1 VAAVLSRVRADR
13 GLLLRAGLAAAFVVA
28 AVSGPLW
35 GDRYTVYLLTQ
46 GFLYAALAVTLDL
59 VWGRTG
65 ILDLGHAVWF
75 GAGALAV
82 GVLTTT
88 LSPDGLVVAVHG
100 GLGTYI
106 LAALLAMVAAGV
118 AAAVIGLY
126 CFSWRGSTMF
136 TVAIVTLALSVVCEA
151 LYLEL
156 HWTGGDNGLFGF
168 RLGALDTTAWFYV
181 CLAFLGVVLAGA
193 WLVARSDLGV
203 LLRAIRDNE
212 SRARDLGFPVDR
224 VKIGV
229 LAGGAAGAALTGAF
243 YGALIGL
250 VSSPLFGFLFST
262 QIVVWVA
269 IGGRGTLIGPAL
281 GAIALQFA
289 TSSLDRTYPDQWQ
302 LIVGLAFIAVVV
314 FVPDGV
320 APPVWRLL
328 RRAVAGPGRPPS
340 GLRLTPSATPAGHPA
355 QGPAAKIE
363 DLRFGYGALR
373 VLRGL
378 SLEVRRAELLCV
390 IGPNGAGKST
400 LLSVMADGRLRHQG
414 TVSYAGAPRLAHR
427 GAPVDAL
434 ARAGV
439 LRKPQTPSLF
449 KGLTAGETILLA
461 SRRGRVPSPFRR
473 TTEVAVPVPVV
484 ALCQATGLDRH
495 LDEPGTA
502 LAHGLKQALE
512 LAATIAAWPEVLLL
526 DEPTAGLTAHERALV
541 GDVLRGLV
549 REHERTVVLIEHD
562 LDFVDGL
569 ADRIVVLRDGTVLA
583 VGSTAEIRRDES
595 VREGYLGVTG
605 ATA

>member
-1 VAAVLSRVRADR
+1 VAAVLSRLRDDR
-13 GLLLRAGLAAAFVVA
+13 GLPLRAAAAAALVLA

-75 GAGALAV
+75 GAGALTA

-88 LSPDGLVVAVHG
+88 LSPDGLVVGVHG
-100 GLGTYI
+100 GPGTYV
-106 LAALLAMVAAGV
+106 LAALLAMVIAGA
-118 AAAVIGLY
+118 AAAVVGLY

-136 TVAIVTLALSVVCEA
+136 TVAVVTLALSVICEA

-168 RLGALDTTAWFYV
+168 RLGALDPTAWFYV
-181 CLAFLGVVLAGA
+181 CLGFLGLVLAGA
-193 WLVARSDLGV
+193 WLVARSDLG
-203 LLRAIRDNE
+203 LLLLAIRDNE
-212 SRARDLGFPVDR
+212 GRARELGYPVDR

-229 LAGGAAGAALTGAF
+229 LAAGAAAAALTGAL
-243 YGALIGL
+243 YGALLGL

-262 QIVVWVA
+262 QVVVWVA
-269 IGGRGTLIGPAL
+269 IGGRGSLIGPAL

-289 TSSLDRTYPDQWQ
+289 ATSLNRSHPDQWQ

-320 APPVWRLL
+320 APPLWRLL
-328 RRAVAGPGRPPS
+328 RRAVAGPARPPS
-340 GLRLTPSATPAGHPA
+340 GLLLRPVAAAAAGSGP
-355 QGPAAKIE
+355 GPAATIA

-400 LLSVMADGRLRHQG
+400 LLSVMCDGRLRHQG
-414 TVSYAGAPRLAHR
+414 TVAYAAAPGLSHR

-439 LRKPQTPSLF
+439 VRKRQTPSLF
-449 KGLTAGETILLA
+449 RGLTAGETILLA
-461 SRRGRVPSPFRR
+461 SRRGRLPSPLRR
-473 TTEVAVPVPVV
+473 TSEVAVPEPVV
-484 ALCQATGLDRH
+484 ALCRATGLDRH
-495 LDEPGTA
+495 LDDPGTA

-526 DEPTAGLTAHERALV
+526 DEPTAGLTAQERALV

-549 REHERTVVLIEHD
+549 REHGRTVVLIEHD
-562 LDFVDGL
+562 LDFVDDL